1 MRRGISRD
9 LTDADA
15 IAESTFTARPT
26 SARLLSTLLFSG
38 PLSGRAVASMG
49 LGPLWFSVI
58 LAIVFICFDVLNS
71 QRAFTLAASTSGWS
85 TTKKLALRNNVR
97 ELFYHGYNNYLDHA
111 FPFDEL
117 APLSCAGRGPDWYS
131 PSNIAVNDVNGNFSL
146 TLVDTLDTLV
156 VLGDTAAFSD
166 GVRSVI
172 DHVSFDVNTKPQ
184 IFEAN
189 IRVLGGL
196 LSAHIFANQTGQPF
210 FLPWYRGELL
220 ELAHDLG
227 ERFLPAFNTPTGL
240 PYARI
245 NLRHGLVKGESIE
258 SCTAGAGS
266 LMLEFATLSRLT
278 GDMRF
283 EKAARKAFFAVWNAR
298 SEIGLVG
305 NQINIMNGQ
314 WHHPQMSSIG
324 AGIDSF
330 FEYALKWYILSGD
343 PEFLDVWNESYASV
357 MQYSRSGDGFW
368 FRRVDLSNGNLLYY
382 TYDSLSAF
390 WPGLQVIAGD
400 IDNAIKSHMFF
411 WNLWQK
417 YSGLPE
423 VYDMNYK
430 TATSLAFPLRP
441 EFVESTWYLYRATR
455 DPFYLDVGMRILGD
469 ITARS
474 KVACGLTGIAD
485 LRTNQRDDRM
495 ESFVLS
501 ETLKYLYLLFDEEN
515 PLHTDDSNWVF
526 TTEGHILTLDHSLLK
541 APSRY
546 IREFRRGERLECPA
560 YFPPEF
566 SGYGDKAGSGLTVG
580 IRTRT
585 DFDYPTHLLGMDP
598 INEVGWHPQAEC
610 VMPKVDVYLFEF
622 IMSADSAEEAVEDKT
637 PSTKKIAL
645 IPGGFMVQ
653 DIKGLRTRVTTRIDG
668 RGYDITKLGP
678 YTVRTGQTVYLND
691 SRLAGML
698 GTRQPVENRPPDV
711 RARFYVDGLAVD
723 PILFSLDEYMRDVTN
738 LQTLFSAETETES
751 PYVDV
756 VAQTALF
763 GGDPTR
769 LHSAS
774 QLQASIPS
782 GVVVI
787 REQGNDLGCI
797 PFAGAYT
804 DVGAVLVLRRGQC
817 TFLEKLRHAKEAGA
831 AGIVVLSDEEG
842 KIQPSID
849 PSEHT
854 LAGALN
860 DVVALVLRAS
870 EGARITAMLD
880 AVEQSGGRIVM
891 VLDPDGEEDESGGVE
906 IMIEDD
912 GIPAHRV
919 LHINGH
925 PLLNT
930 QLLV

>member
-1 MRRGISRD
+1 
-9 LTDADA
+9 
-15 IAESTFTARPT
+15 
-26 SARLLSTLLFSG
+26 
-38 PLSGRAVASMG
+38 MG
-49 LGPLWFSVI
+49 LGPLWFNVV
-58 LAIVFICFDVLNS
+58 LATLFVFFDALIS
-71 QRAFTLAASTSGWS
+71 QRAFTLAASTAGWS
-85 TTKKLALRNNVR
+85 STKKLGIRDKVR
-97 ELFYHGYNNYLDHA
+97 ELFYHGYNNYLEHA

-131 PSNIAVNDVNGNFSL
+131 PSNIAVNDVNGNYSL

-156 VLGDTAAFSD
+156 VLGDTAAFAD
-166 GVRSVI
+166 GVRRVI

-196 LSAHIFANQTGQPF
+196 LSAHIFANQTGHAF
-210 FLPWYRGELL
+210 HLPWYRGELL
-220 ELAHDLG
+220 DLAHDLG
-227 ERFLPAFNTPTGL
+227 ERFLPAFDTPTGL
-240 PYARI
+240 PFARI
-245 NLRHGLVKGESIE
+245 NLRHGLMRGESIE

-266 LMLEFATLSRLT
+266 LILEFATLSRLT
-278 GDMRF
+278 GDKRF

-343 PEFLDVWNESYASV
+343 QEFLDIWNESYASV

-390 WPGLQVIAGD
+390 WPGLQVMAGD

-417 YSGLPE
+417 YSGIPE
-423 VYDMNYK
+423 IYDMNYK
-430 TATSLAFPLRP
+430 TATALAFPLRP

-455 DPFYLDVGMRILGD
+455 DPFYLDVGLRVLSD

-526 TTEGHILTLDHSLLK
+526 TTEGHILTLNNSLLK
-541 APSRY
+541 PPSRY
-546 IREFRRGERLECPA
+546 LREFRRGERPECPA
-560 YFPPEF
+560 YSAPEF
-566 SGYGDKAGSGLTVG
+566 SGEGSEPGHGLTVG

-585 DFDYPTHLLGMDP
+585 DFDYAAHLLDMDP
-598 INEVGWHPQAEC
+598 INDAGWHPQAEC
-610 VMPKVDVYLFEF
+610 MLPKVDVYLFEF
-622 IMSADSAEEAVEDKT
+622 IMSVDSATEADEDKT
-637 PSTKKIAL
+637 PSAQKLARL
-645 IPGGFMVQ
+645 PGGFMVH
-653 DIKGLRTRVTTRIDG
+653 DVKGIRTRVTTRLDG

-678 YTVRTGQTVYLND
+678 YTVRTGQVVYLND
-691 SRLAGML
+691 SRLAGAL
-698 GTRQPVENRPPDV
+698 ETRQPAENRHPDV
-711 RARFYVDGLAVD
+711 RVRFHLDD
-723 PILFSLDEYMRDVTN
+723 PTFDPALFPWDEYGRDAAN
-738 LQTLFSAETETES
+738 LETLFVAEAEAGS
-751 PYVDV
+751 RFVDV

-769 LHSAS
+769 VQSAS
-774 QLQASIPS
+774 QLRASKPS
-782 GVVVI
+782 GVIVS
-787 REQGNDLGCI
+787 REEGNELGCV
-797 PFAGAYT
+797 PFARAYT
-804 DVGAVLVLRRGQC
+804 GTDVVLLLRRGQC

-831 AGIVVLSDEEG
+831 AGIVVLSDEEN

-849 PSEHT
+849 PSESA
-854 LAGALN
+854 LAGSLD

-870 EGARITAMLD
+870 EGTRISAMLD
-880 AVEQSGGRIVM
+880 AAEMNGGQMIM
-891 VLDPDGEEDESGGVE
+891 VLEPDGDGDDVSGGVE
-906 IMIEDD
+906 IVVESE
-912 GIPAHRV
+912 GIPDHRV

-930 QLLV
+930 HLLV